1 MGESQR
7 QARGGVRRGVLRV
20 GKTNPEESAVPI
32 TVTFDIH
39 NPAPHELNR
48 IRGFFERLGW
58 EHLGNTAYRYPKL
71 HGQHPTE
78 DWFNH
83 VIPALMMLRAFARY
97 AAAGGRNLDKFS
109 IDVQSSTGF
118 NPITNVGTLPLPAA
132 QITYSQPS
140 KSGRNFARQ
149 RLEAWIDGITWP
161 YQQPPAGTAG
171 T

>member
-1 MGESQR
+1 LERNATFQEFS
-7 QARGGVRRGVLRV
+7 
-20 GKTNPEESAVPI
+20 VPI
-32 TVTFDIH
+32 IVTFDIQG
-39 NPAPHELNR
+39 PTSQELNR

-97 AAAGGRNLDKFS
+97 AAATGRNIRKFS
-109 IDVQSSTGF
+109 LDVQSSTGF
-118 NPITNVGTLPLPAA
+118 NPVTNVGTLPLPAE
-132 QITYSQPS
+132 QITFSQPS
-140 KSGRNFARQ
+140 RPGRFFAQQ

-161 YQQPPAGTAG
+161 YPQPPEPLNNGE
-171 T
+171 

>member
-1 MGESQR
+1 
-7 QARGGVRRGVLRV
+7 
-20 GKTNPEESAVPI
+20 VPI

-39 NPAPHELNR
+39 QPTAQELNR

-83 VIPALMMLRAFARY
+83 VIPALMLLRAFARH
-97 AAAGGRNLDKFS
+97 AAATGRSIRKFS

-118 NPITNVGTLPLPAA
+118 NPVTNVGTPPLPAD

-140 KSGRNFARQ
+140 RSGRKFAQQ
-149 RLEAWIDGITWP
+149 RLEAWIDAVPWP
-161 YQQPPAGTAG
+161 Y
-171 T
+171 